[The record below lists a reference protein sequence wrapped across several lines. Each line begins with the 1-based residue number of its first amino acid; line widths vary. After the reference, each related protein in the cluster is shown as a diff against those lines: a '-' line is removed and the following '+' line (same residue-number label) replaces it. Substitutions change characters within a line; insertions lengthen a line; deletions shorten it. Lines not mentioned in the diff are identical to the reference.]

1 LTRRLSVLVLVAV
14 LATAATSA
22 ILIAR
27 ERARTEPEVTSPSRS
42 GLALLVVRT
51 GGGSLPVVVG
61 STGFGTSGALVV
73 PPAAQLVIPGQ
84 GESSVREALELPS
97 RQAATA
103 VGNMLGLWIEEGAT
117 IEADRLAAMADEVGG
132 VRIGGDL
139 VDGRGVAGMFEASAA
154 GDVAGVQIVME
165 ALLSADVAWSSTDL
179 TDADRPGAVIGML
192 EAASGAEVVRL
203 EAEEVASGVLR
214 ATPEQVSAALVEAF
228 GGPAEEAV
236 PVIVLNGNGVPGIGE
251 AAAERLLPGGFRVA
265 VSQNASD
272 FDHPETLIVVGSPD
286 DVGLAERVRDLLG
299 VGSVSV
305 SVGSGIAPVTV
316 VIGKDFTG

>member
-1 LTRRLSVLVLVAV
+1 VTRRLPVLLLVAV
-14 LATAATSA
+14 LATAGTGAL
-22 ILIAR
+22 LIAR
-27 ERARTEPEVTSPSRS
+27 ERARTEPEVIPPAPS
-42 GLALLVVRT
+42 GLALLAVRT
-51 GGGSLPVVVG
+51 DGGSLPVVVG

-73 PPAAQLVIPGQ
+73 PPAALLVIPGQ

-103 VGNMLGLWIEEGAT
+103 VGNLLGVWIEDQAT
-117 IEADRLAAMADEVGG
+117 IEADRLAAIADEVGG

-139 VDGRGVAGMFEASAA
+139 VDGRGVSSMFESSAA
-154 GDVAGVQIVME
+154 GDVVGLQIVME
-165 ALLSADVAWSSTDL
+165 ALLAADVAWSPSDL
-179 TDADRPGAVIGML
+179 ADADHPGAVIRLLG
-192 EAASGAEVVRL
+192 AASGAEVVRL
-203 EAEEVASGVLR
+203 DADEVASGVLR
-214 ATPEQVSAALVEAF
+214 ATPEQVSGALVEAF

-236 PVIVLNGNGVPGIGE
+236 PVIVLNGSGVPGIGE

>member
-1 LTRRLSVLVLVAV
+1 VTRRLTLLVLVAV
-14 LATAATSA
+14 LATAGTAA
-22 ILIAR
+22 LLIAR
-27 ERARTEPEVTSPSRS
+27 ERARTEPEVTPPTAV
-42 GLALLVVRT
+42 GLALLIVT
-51 GGGSLPVVVG
+51 TDGGPLPVVIG

-73 PPAAQLVIPGQ
+73 PPDALVVVPGQ
-84 GESSVREALELPS
+84 GESTIGDALDLPP

-103 VGNMLGLWIEEGAT
+103 VGNLLGVWIEEHAT
-117 IEADRLAAMADEVGG
+117 IGADRLAAIADDAGG
-132 VRIGGDL
+132 VRIGGEL
-139 VDGRGVAGMFEASAA
+139 ADGRDVSSMFEASGA
-154 GDVAGVQIVME
+154 GDVAGLQIVME
-165 ALLSADVAWSSTDL
+165 ALLAADVAWSPADL
-179 TDADRPGAVIGML
+179 DAEHPASVVRML
-192 EAASGAEVVRL
+192 ESASGASVATV
-203 EAEEVASGVLR
+203 EAEEVASGVFR
-214 ATPEQVSAALVEAF
+214 ANPEQVTEALVAAF

-251 AAAERLLPGGFRVA
+251 AVAEKLLPGGFRVA

-286 DVGLAERVRDLLG
+286 DVALAERVRDLLG